1 MKPDTACYDYLL
13 AQTITGTSSTSNA
26 LYYGVGGIVARYT
39 VTYVNHRKSFFFS
52 FTAIV
57 FVNKLLYSS
66 EKSVCLNISTELLRQ
81 VCSVAAAAVIRTKQA
96 RRKDAN
102 PATQFIELLQ
112 SRV

>member
-1 MKPDTACYDYLL
+1 MVWVALL
-13 AQTITGTSSTSNA
+13 LEIPSHTSI
-26 LYYGVGGIVARYT
+26 IVK
-39 VTYVNHRKSFFFS
+39 VFFS

-96 RRKDAN
+96 LSL
-102 PATQFIELLQ
+102 IHI
-112 SRV
+112 